1 MQQNNSTD
9 ATIKKLEKL
18 LRSRMRPLYERYN
31 QSIDGLLI
39 PLKWKPLVLI
49 IGNYSSGK
57 STFINEVLGM
67 DVQRTGQA
75 PTDDCFTILTIPE
88 AENDEKKKIP
98 GSTVVND
105 ERLPFTPLKPF
116 GENLFSH
123 LRLKK
128 VNSSVLEH
136 FAIIDTPGM
145 LDSVTEKDRG
155 YNYLKVVGE
164 LARISDMI
172 ILMFDPHKA
181 GTIKETYKAIRST
194 LPDTA
199 GEDRIFY
206 VLNRIDECDNVAD
219 LVKSYGTLCWNLS
232 QMTGRKDIPR
242 VFLTYSESESRFSNE
257 NNSWV
262 NEQEELKQAVHT
274 APQMRLSH
282 IFEEIDRGV
291 REFSLQVEAFE
302 TFRNRFNTKLK
313 GIFRVGVLGSFLA
326 FFFGDIILN
335 MFSGI
340 PETPLALAAFSGS
353 VQLENLYFPL
363 AGITCVF
370 IILFL
375 YVQQFLYPRHVKKSL
390 AELDT
395 LVELDTTHRNDLWGR
410 VRDSVRE
417 SITEQAKS
425 LLMRNHS
432 RILKKINKFLEKDI
446 RRLFEKTHKH

>member
-1 MQQNNSTD
+1 
-9 ATIKKLEKL
+9 
-18 LRSRMRPLYERYN
+18 
-31 QSIDGLLI
+31 
-39 PLKWKPLVLI
+39 
-49 IGNYSSGK
+49 
-57 STFINEVLGM
+57 
-67 DVQRTGQA
+67 
-75 PTDDCFTILTIPE
+75 
-88 AENDEKKKIP
+88 
-98 GSTVVND
+98 
-105 ERLPFTPLKPF
+105 
-116 GENLFSH
+116 
-123 LRLKK
+123 
-128 VNSSVLEH
+128 
-136 FAIIDTPGM
+136 
-145 LDSVTEKDRG
+145 
-155 YNYLKVVGE
+155 
-164 LARISDMI
+164 
-172 ILMFDPHKA
+172 
-181 GTIKETYKAIRST
+181 
-194 LPDTA
+194 
-199 GEDRIFY
+199 
-206 VLNRIDECDNVAD
+206 
-219 LVKSYGTLCWNLS
+219 
-232 QMTGRKDIPR
+232 RKDIPR